1 VSRLFPEVAD
11 ARREAFW
18 RQQERRR
25 QTLGQPCCTQSN
37 MSWSLIDME
46 GDFCVVIHGE
56 SDCLNCF
63 FHHNGRRAVDYYST
77 RLSETQLVSGHTL
90 EPLRH
95 LLQLLATER
104 RPAAVI
110 VLGTCPVEVISD
122 PFEPVVHEVS
132 AATGVPMVA
141 LRTHGLTLMRLVEC
155 QDWLYATLAG
165 LGEPPEQRHGVNLIG
180 LPPGAASEEAR
191 QVLEAAGVTVNGL
204 YPNQTRFDAWQ
215 RIHHATHS
223 FVVDSSTVPRLTEAL
238 RSGGQQVHDVPVPI
252 GLYQTGRYYGLVGD
266 RLGCTEAVQAATAAV
281 ARAHDDAWL
290 ALKARLT
297 GRVVAL
303 CIRMLKTHR
312 TDLLAYEG
320 LGPLELLRGLGM
332 EVVVL
337 VQGPPEARE
346 TFRAR
351 LEALGHADLRMEV
364 FRGPWELGVVATD
377 VGADAVVCSD
387 VARKVVEE
395 AGLPMISS
403 SAWRPFYAGI
413 PHNLELLAGLADTW
427 A

>member
-1 VSRLFPEVAD
+1 MSKLFPEVAN

-37 MSWSLIDME
+37 MSWSLIDMA

-63 FHHNGRRAVDYYST
+63 FHHNGRRALDYYST
-77 RLSETQLVSGHTL
+77 RLSETQLVAGDTL
-90 EPLRH
+90 DPLRH
-95 LLQLLATER
+95 LLRLLATER
-104 RPAAVI
+104 RPAAVL

-132 AATGVPMVA
+132 AETGVPMVA

-155 QDWLYATLAG
+155 QDWLYATLAE
-165 LGEPPEQRHGVNLIG
+165 LGAPPAERHGVNLIG
-180 LPPGAASEEAR
+180 LPPGPASEEAR
-191 QVLEAAGVTVNGL
+191 QVLEAAGVPVNGL

-215 RIHHATHS
+215 SIHDAAHS
-223 FVVDSSTVPRLTEAL
+223 FVVDTSTVPRLSQSL
-238 RSGGQQVHDVPVPI
+238 RDGGQQVHDVPVPI
-252 GLYQTGRYYGLVGD
+252 GLYQTTRYYGLVGD
-266 RLGCTEAVQAATAAV
+266 RLGRLEAIESATAGL
-281 ARAHDDAWL
+281 ARAHEARWL
-290 ALKARLT
+290 TLKARLA
-297 GRVVAL
+297 GRVIAMG
-303 CIRMLKTHR
+303 IRMLKTHR

-320 LGPLELLRGLGM
+320 LGALEMLRGLGM

-351 LEALGHADLRMEV
+351 LEALGHAEQRMEV
-364 FRGPWELGVVATD
+364 FRGPWELGQVATE

-413 PHNLELLAGLADTW
+413 PHNLDLLERLADTW
-427 A
+427 T